1 MLQQAA
7 RDFLAREAP
16 REAIVA
22 QQRSETGFRQE
33 VWAMAAELGWLGM
46 LLPPGGGGR
55 RGGAAGGGRC
65 LRGGGGPR
73 AAPGPVLPARR
84 PRRAP
89 RPRGRQRGAAPAP
102 AAAGRVRGRSP

>member
-46 LLPPGGGGR
+46 LIPPEYGGSGGELTDAAVLFEELGRGAPAGPRVPSPRPGAPPPPLGRAGAPPGGG
-55 RGGAAGGGRC
+55 
-65 LRGGGGPR
+65 
-73 AAPGPVLPARR
+73 
-84 PRRAP
+84 
-89 RPRGRQRGAAPAP
+89 
-102 AAAGRVRGRSP
+102 